1 VQEVLSFDFV
11 IYYKYKLYVFNK
23 LIPKE
28 KKEKEKSLK
37 KKKKEKKKLPQEKQ
51 TITRKGV
58 VT

>member
-1 VQEVLSFDFV
+1 MFNYLF

-37 KKKKEKKKLPQEKQ
+37 KKKKEKKKLPPMKNKQ
-51 TITRKGV
+51 SPAKG
-58 VT
+58 